1 MCDVHIIILKA
12 PFLYPQ
18 KRFDQIVHLTRSS
31 DILSLGNSLLVIL
44 ITPAPIIIKVGNVS
58 YASICQTPRHVTS
71 VRQYIL
77 NKIIGLVFFYMYIFS
92 LKKNDKANLKRQ
104 CIWHHTMIVLM
115 LVSWIRFYFRYVHV
129 KTSMLHYHSFF
140 TCIFISHLFLREI
153 NFWNDIQFK
162 KKKTQY

>member
-44 ITPAPIIIKVGNVS
+44 ITPAPIICKLCLYLS
-58 YASICQTPRHVTS
+58 DTQCRHVTS